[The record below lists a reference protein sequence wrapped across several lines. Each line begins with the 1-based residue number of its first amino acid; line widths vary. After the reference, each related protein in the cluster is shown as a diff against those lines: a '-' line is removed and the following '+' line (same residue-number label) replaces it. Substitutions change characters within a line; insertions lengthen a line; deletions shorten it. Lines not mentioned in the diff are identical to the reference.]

1 MTFIKLEEKMMAE
14 VLLLHHVLGRTT
26 GIEAIADQLRDA
38 GHIVHVPDLFD
49 GRTFSSLE
57 EGLAYI
63 KEIGFEEV
71 TARGVSAAGDLSR
84 DVVYAGFSLGVPAA
98 QKLSQTRE
106 GARGALFFHACLP
119 TSEFESPWP
128 ADLPVQIHAMN
139 ADPFFVEDGD
149 INAARGLVASANHA
163 ELFLYEGKE
172 HLFTDSSIPSYDAD
186 ATKLVIKRVLDFLG

>member
-1 MTFIKLEEKMMAE
+1 MMAE
-14 VLLLHHVLGRTT
+14 VLLFHHVLGKTK
-26 GIEAIADQLRDA
+26 GIEAFADQLRDA

-57 EGLAYI
+57 EGLGFV
-63 KEIGFEEV
+63 KEIGFGEV
-71 TARGVSAAGDLSR
+71 TARGIRAAGDLSK

-98 QKLSQTRE
+98 QQLAQTRE
-106 GARGALFFHACLP
+106 GSKGALFFHACLP

-128 ADLPVQIHAMN
+128 THLPVQIHAMN
-139 ADPFFVEDGD
+139 EDPFFVEDGD
-149 INAARGLVASANHA
+149 INAARELVKSANHA

-186 ATKLVIKRVLDFLG
+186 ATKLVIKRVLDFLA

>member
-1 MTFIKLEEKMMAE
+1 MKIIKLEEKTMAE
-14 VLLLHHVLGRTT
+14 VLLLHHVLGRTK

-38 GHIVHVPDLFD
+38 GHTVHVPDLFD

-57 EGLAYI
+57 EGLVFV
-63 KEIGFEEV
+63 KEIGFKEV
-71 TARGVSAAGDLSR
+71 TARGVRAAGELSR

-98 QKLSQTRE
+98 QQLAQTRE

-119 TSEFESPWP
+119 TSEFESQWP

-149 INAARGLVASANHA
+149 INAARELVASANHA

-186 ATKLVIKRVLDFLG
+186 ATKLVIKRVLDFLA

>member
-186 ATKLVIKRVLDFLG
+186 ATKLVIKRVLDFLA

>member
-1 MTFIKLEEKMMAE
+1 MMAE

-186 ATKLVIKRVLDFLG
+186 ATKLVIKRVLDFLA

>member
-1 MTFIKLEEKMMAE
+1 MMAE
-14 VLLLHHVLGRTT
+14 VLLFHHVLGKTK
-26 GIEAIADQLRDA
+26 GIEAFAQQLRDA

-57 EGLAYI
+57 EGLGFV
-63 KEIGFEEV
+63 KEIGFGEV
-71 TARGVSAAGDLSR
+71 TARGIQAADDLSQ

-98 QKLSQTRE
+98 QQLAQTRE
-106 GARGALFFHACLP
+106 GSKGAMFFHACLP

-139 ADPFFVEDGD
+139 EDPFFVEDGD
-149 INAARGLVASANHA
+149 IDAARELVKSAKHA

-186 ATKLVIKRVLDFLG
+186 ATKLVIKRVLEFLA

>member
-1 MTFIKLEEKMMAE
+1 MKLGERMMAE
-14 VLLLHHVLGRTT
+14 VLLLHHVLGRTK

-49 GRTFSSLE
+49 GRIFSSLE
-57 EGLAYI
+57 EGLGFV

-71 TARGVSAAGDLSR
+71 TARGVRAAGDLSH

-98 QKLSQTRE
+98 QQLAQTRE

-119 TSEFESPWP
+119 TSEFESQWP
-128 ADLPVQIHAMN
+128 ADLPVQIHAMS

-149 INAARGLVASANHA
+149 INAARELVEAANHA

-186 ATKLVIKRVLDFLG
+186 ATKLVIKRVLDFLA